1 MALRYYE
8 GLWLFDSAVAAK
20 EWETLTTHV
29 RGILEKQGSK
39 IIRLEKWDDRKLAY
53 DVRNLKR
60 GTYMIGHFQCEPT
73 GITQIKRDLTLSEYV
88 LRSIILED
96 EDLLA
101 KIQERAELK
110 KKREAEAAQAVADG
124 VPLEGDRDRRGGY
137 RDRDR
142 DRDRDDRPRYRDREG
157 GGYRGERVERPAPVV
172 VKEQAPEDVG

>member
-20 EWETLTTHV
+20 DWDQLAAHV
-29 RGILEKQGSK
+29 RAILEKQGSK

-53 DVRNLKR
+53 DVKNIKR

-73 GITQIKRDLTLSEYV
+73 GISQIKRDCQLSEFI
-88 LRSIILED
+88 LRNILLED

-110 KKREAEAAQAVADG
+110 KKRELEAAQAVADG
-124 VPLEGDRDRRGGY
+124 VPLEGERERRGGY

-142 DRDRDDRPRYRDREG
+142 DRDRDDRPRYR
-157 GGYRGERVERPAPVV
+157 ERVERPAP
-172 VKEQAPEDVG
+172 APAAERPEE